1 MTTTNV
7 QRNHKDGLFLM
18 IFRNK
23 SALLSL
29 YNAIRGSNHTNP
41 DDLTVTTIE
50 NVLYL
55 GMKNDVSFIINNQLN
70 LYEAQ
75 STWNPNMPLRGLF
88 YFSDVYQGYIAEHEL
103 NIYGTKRIDLP
114 TPNYIVFYNGA
125 ANEPDSRTLR
135 LSDSFIKQDGK
146 EACLECIATVLNI
159 NFGHNQQLMKACHEL
174 YEYSYLIEQVRIGTR
189 SGLALPDAI
198 DQAVVH
204 CIEHDI
210 LKSFLLRH
218 RAEVT
223 NMILKEFNLE
233 EHIKSEKAH
242 SFAEGHREGHREGH
256 IEGQESERKR
266 FAQLTQ
272 CLIDDSRNEDI
283 AKAAID
289 SEFCLKLYQEYHIV

>member
-1 MTTTNV
+1 LTTTV
-7 QRNHKDGLFLM
+7 QRNYKDGLFLM

-23 SALLSL
+23 PALLSL
-29 YNAIRGSNHTNP
+29 YNAVRGSNYTNP

-55 GMKNDVSFIINNQLN
+55 GMKNDVSFIINNQLH

-103 NIYGTKRIDLP
+103 NVYGTKRIDLP
-114 TPNYIVFYNGA
+114 TPNYIVFYNGT

-135 LSDSFIKQDGK
+135 LSDSFIKHDGE
-146 EACLECIATVLNI
+146 EACLECTATMLNI
-159 NFGHNQQLMKACHEL
+159 NFGHNQQLMEACHEL

-189 SGLALPDAI
+189 SGFALPDAI

-210 LKSFLLRH
+210 LKSFLLHH

-233 EHIKSEKAH
+233 EHIKSEKAY
-242 SFAEGHREGHREGH
+242 SFAEGHAEGHAK
-256 IEGQESERKR
+256 GQETERRR
-266 FAQLTQ
+266 FSQLTQ
-272 CLIDDSRNEDI
+272 YLIDDSRIEDLQ
-283 AKAAID
+283 KAAKD
-289 SEFCLKLYQEYHIV
+289 PNYLEQLMKEYRII